1 MEQYGPFAGRSGTA
15 HLSAPAFCAVPAG
28 SRHRAGDLCFTAWG
42 TARNVTGRRRSMERL
57 RKLCGALGEEIS
69 ASRTLRNRKT
79 DRQTK

>member
-1 MEQYGPFAGRSGTA
+1 MEQYGPF
-15 HLSAPAFCAVPAG
+15 AG

-69 ASRTLRNRKT
+69 ASRTLRSRKT